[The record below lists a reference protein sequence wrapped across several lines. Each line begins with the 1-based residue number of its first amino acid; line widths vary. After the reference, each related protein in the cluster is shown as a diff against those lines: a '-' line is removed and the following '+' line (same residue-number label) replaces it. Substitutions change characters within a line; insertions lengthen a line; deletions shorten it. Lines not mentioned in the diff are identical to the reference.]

1 MSMPLQRQ
9 VAEERTVITN
19 DGQADRAARKVL
31 ALRAER
37 DRRIAHYKRQIEY
50 EEQACAAEESFYI
63 VPLREYLENLPVAR
77 DTKTMRKH
85 PLPSAELVLKKPSV
99 QYKPDDEAFAA
110 WLKASGYQAFIKTVE
125 KPMWG
130 EFKKQTDVSANGL
143 VDTETGEFVQGVAV
157 TMGSAT
163 FDVKEVHHVGE

>member
-1 MSMPLQRQ
+1 MSMPLQQQ

-31 ALRAER
+31 ALRVER
-37 DRRIAHYKRQIEY
+37 DRRIAHYERQIAY
-50 EEQACAAEESFYI
+50 EKEAYEKAASFYL

-77 DTKTMRKH
+77 DTKSMRKH
-85 PLPSAELVLKKPSV
+85 LLPSAELVLRKPSV
-99 QYKPDDEAFAA
+99 QYKPDDETFAT

-130 EFKKQTDVSANGL
+130 EFKKQTDISANGL
-143 VDTETGEFVQGVAV
+143 IDTETGEFVQGVAV
-157 TMGSAT
+157 TMGPAT